1 MDSHITLPPPPQ
13 KKRVSLY
20 GVTKLP
26 LTNGRIKIWIDIIVK
41 TLVNP
46 VLFIR
51 ILIILNNLIS
61 NNTLTIIL
69 LTLQFSKCEYHITYI
84 KVIFSKT

>member
-1 MDSHITLPPPPQ
+1 MGNHTTPPPP

-20 GVTKLP
+20 DVTKLQ
-26 LTNGRIKIWIDIIVK
+26 LTNGRFKIWIDIIVK

-51 ILIILNNLIS
+51 ILIILNNNLIS
-61 NNTLTIIL
+61 NNNVITLS
-69 LTLQFSKCEYHITYI
+69 TLPFSQCEYHITYI
-84 KVIFSKT
+84 EVIFSKT